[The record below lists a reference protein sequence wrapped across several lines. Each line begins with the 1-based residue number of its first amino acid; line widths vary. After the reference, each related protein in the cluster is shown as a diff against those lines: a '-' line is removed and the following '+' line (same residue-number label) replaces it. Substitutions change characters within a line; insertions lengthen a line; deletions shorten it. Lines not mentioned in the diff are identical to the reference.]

1 MATLATQLQRIE
13 EERAM
18 LTIWGRPTSAR
29 TQKVLWALAETG
41 IEFKM
46 ILASATMGPN
56 GSVDKG
62 NEPYGIVDTLEYRAM
77 NPNGTVPT
85 IKDGDFTLWESN
97 SIIQYLAM
105 KYAPDVMYGDDM
117 ETFASASRWMDWEGN
132 VFLPHQHT
140 LVMHLVRLPPEDR
153 DPAQVESARRA
164 LLRPLQI
171 IEDQL
176 AQTPF
181 IAGDRFTMGDIPIG
195 IRVHRWFLFDLE
207 TPDLPNLK
215 RWYEVIRQ
223 RSAFLEHIADPAVHL
238 SG

>member
-1 MATLATQLQRIE
+1 
-13 EERAM
+13 M

-41 IEFKM
+41 IEFEM
-46 ILASATMGPN
+46 ILASGTMGPN

-62 NEPYGIVDTLEYRAM
+62 NEPYGVVDTPEYLAM

-97 SIIQYLAM
+97 SVIQYLAM
-105 KYAPDVMYGDDM
+105 KYAPEPLFGDDL

-132 VFLPHQHT
+132 MFLPHQHT
-140 LVMHLVRLPPEDR
+140 LVMHLVRLPPEER
-153 DPAQVESARRA
+153 DPAQVEGARQA
-164 LLRPLQI
+164 LLRPLKI
-171 IEDQL
+171 IDSQL
-176 AQTPF
+176 AKTSF
-181 IAGDRFTMGDIPIG
+181 ISGERFTMGDIPIG

-207 TPDLPNLK
+207 TPDFPNLT

-223 RSAFLEHIADPAVHL
+223 RPGFLEHIADPAVHL

>member
-1 MATLATQLQRIE
+1 
-13 EERAM
+13 M

-41 IEFKM
+41 IEFEM
-46 ILASATMGPN
+46 ILASGTMGPN

-62 NEPYGIVDTLEYRAM
+62 NEPYGVVDTPEYRAM

-97 SIIQYLAM
+97 SVIQYLAM
-105 KYAPDVMYGDDM
+105 KYAPEPLFGDDL

-132 VFLPHQHT
+132 MFLPHQHT
-140 LVMHLVRLPPEDR
+140 LVMHLVRLPPEER
-153 DPAQVESARRA
+153 DPAQVEGARQA
-164 LLRPLQI
+164 LLRPLKVI
-171 IEDQL
+171 DSQL
-176 AQTPF
+176 AETSF
-181 IAGDRFTMGDIPIG
+181 ISGERFTMGDIPIG

-207 TPDLPNLK
+207 TPDFPNLS

-223 RSAFLEHIADPAVHL
+223 RPGFLKHIADPAVHL

>member
-1 MATLATQLQRIE
+1 
-13 EERAM
+13 M

-41 IEFKM
+41 IEFEM
-46 ILASATMGPN
+46 ILASGTMGPN

-62 NEPYGIVDTLEYRAM
+62 NEPYGVVDTPEYRAM

-97 SIIQYLAM
+97 SVIQYLAM
-105 KYAPDVMYGDDM
+105 KYAPEPLFGDDL

-132 VFLPHQHT
+132 MFLPHQHT
-140 LVMHLVRLPPEDR
+140 LVMHLVRLPPEER
-153 DPAQVESARRA
+153 DPAQVEGARQA
-164 LLRPLQI
+164 LLRPLKI
-171 IEDQL
+171 IDSQL
-176 AQTPF
+176 AKTSF
-181 IAGDRFTMGDIPIG
+181 ISGERFTMGDIPIG

-207 TPDLPNLK
+207 TPDFPNLS

-223 RSAFLEHIADPAVHL
+223 RPGFLQHIADPAVHL

>member
-1 MATLATQLQRIE
+1 
-13 EERAM
+13 M

-41 IEFKM
+41 IEFEM
-46 ILASATMGPN
+46 ILASGTMGPN

-62 NEPYGIVDTLEYRAM
+62 NEPYGVVDTTEYLAM

-97 SIIQYLAM
+97 SVIQYLAM
-105 KYAPDVMYGDDM
+105 KYAPEPLFGDDL

-132 VFLPHQHT
+132 MFLPHQHT
-140 LVMHLVRLPPEDR
+140 LVMHLVRLPPEER
-153 DPAQVESARRA
+153 DPAQVEGARQA
-164 LLRPLQI
+164 LLRPLKI
-171 IEDQL
+171 IDSQL
-176 AQTPF
+176 AKTSF
-181 IAGDRFTMGDIPIG
+181 ISGERFTMGDIPIG

-207 TPDLPNLK
+207 TPDFPNLT
-215 RWYEVIRQ
+215 RWFEVIRQ
-223 RSAFLEHIADPAVHL
+223 RPGFLEHIADPAVHL

>member
-1 MATLATQLQRIE
+1 
-13 EERAM
+13 M

-41 IEFKM
+41 VEFEM
-46 ILASATMGPN
+46 VLASATMGPN

-62 NEPYGIVDTLEYRAM
+62 NEPYGIVDTPEYRAM

-105 KYAPDVMYGDDM
+105 KYAPDLMFGDDL

-140 LVMHLVRLPPEDR
+140 LVMHLVRLPLEER
-153 DPAQVESARRA
+153 DPEQVEGARQA

-176 AQTPF
+176 AKSRF
-181 IAGDRFTMGDIPIG
+181 IAGDRFTMGDIPVG
-195 IRVHRWFLFDLE
+195 MRVHRWFLFDLE
-207 TPDLPNLK
+207 TPDLPNLT

-223 RSAFLEHIADPAVHL
+223 RPAFLEHIADPAVHL

>member
-1 MATLATQLQRIE
+1 
-13 EERAM
+13 M

-41 IEFKM
+41 IEFEM
-46 ILASATMGPN
+46 ILASATMGPD

-62 NEPYGIVDTLEYRAM
+62 NAPYGIVDTPEYRAM

-85 IKDGDFTLWESN
+85 IKDGEFTLWESN

-105 KYAPDVMYGDDM
+105 KYAPDLMYGGDL

-140 LVMHLVRLPPEDR
+140 LVMHLVRLPEAER
-153 DPAQVESARRA
+153 ESAQVESARQA
-164 LLRPLQI
+164 LLRPLEI
-171 IEDQL
+171 IDSQL
-176 AQTPF
+176 SKTNF
-181 IAGDRFTMGDIPIG
+181 IAGRRFTMGDIPIG
-195 IRVHRWFLFDLE
+195 MRVHRWYLFNLA
-207 TPDLPNLK
+207 TPDLPNLR
-215 RWYEVIRQ
+215 RWYEEIQNRP
-223 RSAFLEHIADPAVHL
+223 AFIEQIADPALHL

>member
-1 MATLATQLQRIE
+1 
-13 EERAM
+13 M

-41 IEFKM
+41 IGFEM
-46 ILASATMGPN
+46 ILASGTMGPN

-62 NEPYGIVDTLEYRAM
+62 NEPYGVVDTPEYRAM
-77 NPNGTVPT
+77 NPNGTVPP

-97 SIIQYLAM
+97 SVIQYLAM
-105 KYAPDVMYGDDM
+105 KYAPEPLFGDDL

-132 VFLPHQHT
+132 MFLPHQHT
-140 LVMHLVRLPPEDR
+140 LVMHLVRLPPEER
-153 DPAQVESARRA
+153 DPAQVEAARQA
-164 LLRPLQI
+164 LLRPLKI
-171 IEDQL
+171 IDSQL
-176 AQTPF
+176 AKTSF
-181 IAGDRFTMGDIPIG
+181 ISGERFTMGDIPIG

-207 TPDLPNLK
+207 TPDFPNLS

-223 RSAFLEHIADPAVHL
+223 RPGFLQHIADPAVHL

>member
-1 MATLATQLQRIE
+1 
-13 EERAM
+13 M

-29 TQKVLWALAETG
+29 TQKALWALAETG
-41 IEFKM
+41 IEFELV
-46 ILASATMGPN
+46 LASATMGPN

-62 NEPYGIVDTLEYRAM
+62 NEPYGIVDTPEYRAM

-97 SIIQYLAM
+97 SVIQYLAM
-105 KYAPDVMYGDDM
+105 KYAPGPLYGDDL

-140 LVMHLVRLPPEDR
+140 LVMHLVRLPSEDR
-153 DPAQVESARRA
+153 DPAQVESARQA

-176 AQTPF
+176 AQTEF

-207 TPDLPNLK
+207 TPDLPSLT
-215 RWYEVIRQ
+215 RWYDVIRQ
-223 RSAFLEHIADPAVHL
+223 RPAFLAHIADPAVHL

>member
-1 MATLATQLQRIE
+1 
-13 EERAM
+13 M

-41 IEFKM
+41 IEFEM
-46 ILASATMGPN
+46 ILASGTMGPN

-62 NEPYGIVDTLEYRAM
+62 NEPYGVVDTPEYLAM

-97 SIIQYLAM
+97 SVIQYLAM
-105 KYAPDVMYGDDM
+105 KYAPEPLFGDDL

-132 VFLPHQHT
+132 MFLPHQHT
-140 LVMHLVRLPPEDR
+140 LVMHLVRLPPEER
-153 DPAQVESARRA
+153 DPAQVEGARQA
-164 LLRPLQI
+164 LLRPLKI
-171 IEDQL
+171 IDSQL
-176 AQTPF
+176 AKTSF
-181 IAGDRFTMGDIPIG
+181 ISGERFTMGDIPIG

-207 TPDLPNLK
+207 TPDFPNLT

-223 RSAFLEHIADPAVHL
+223 RPGFLQHIADPAVHL

>member
-1 MATLATQLQRIE
+1 
-13 EERAM
+13 M

-41 IEFKM
+41 IEFEM
-46 ILASATMGPN
+46 ILASGTMGPN

-62 NEPYGIVDTLEYRAM
+62 NEPYGVVDTPEYLAM

-97 SIIQYLAM
+97 SVIQYLAM
-105 KYAPDVMYGDDM
+105 KYAPEPLFGDDL

-132 VFLPHQHT
+132 MFLPHQHT
-140 LVMHLVRLPPEDR
+140 LVMHLVRLPPEER
-153 DPAQVESARRA
+153 DPAQVEGARQA
-164 LLRPLQI
+164 LLRPLKI
-171 IEDQL
+171 IDSQL
-176 AQTPF
+176 AKTSF
-181 IAGDRFTMGDIPIG
+181 ISGERFTMGDIPIG

-207 TPDLPNLK
+207 TPEFPNLT

-223 RSAFLEHIADPAVHL
+223 RPGFLEHIADPAVHL

>member
-1 MATLATQLQRIE
+1 M
-13 EERAM
+13 M

-29 TQKVLWALAETG
+29 TQKVLWALAETD
-41 IEFKM
+41 IEFEM
-46 ILASATMGPN
+46 ILASGTMGPE

-62 NEPYGIVDTLEYRAM
+62 NAPYGIVDTPEYRAM

-85 IKDGDFTLWESN
+85 IKDGAFTLWESN

-105 KYAPDVMYGDDM
+105 KYAPDAMYGDDL

-153 DPAQVESARRA
+153 DPAEVEGARQA
-164 LLRPLQI
+164 LLGPLRI

-176 AQTPF
+176 AQTPY
-181 IAGDRFTMGDIPIG
+181 IAGDRFTMGDIPVG
-195 IRVHRWFLFDLE
+195 MRVHRWFLFDLE
-207 TPDLPNLK
+207 TPDLPNMR
-215 RWYEVIRQ
+215 RWYDVIRQ
-223 RSAFLEHIADPAVHL
+223 RPAFLEHIADPALHL

>member
-1 MATLATQLQRIE
+1 
-13 EERAM
+13 M
-18 LTIWGRPTSAR
+18 LIIWGRPTSAR

-41 IEFKM
+41 IEFEM
-46 ILASATMGPN
+46 ILASGTMGPN

-62 NEPYGIVDTLEYRAM
+62 NEPYGVVDTPEYLAM

-97 SIIQYLAM
+97 SVIQYLAM
-105 KYAPDVMYGDDM
+105 KYAPEPLFGDDL

-132 VFLPHQHT
+132 MFLPHQHT
-140 LVMHLVRLPPEDR
+140 LVMHLVRLPPEER
-153 DPAQVESARRA
+153 DPAQVEGARQA
-164 LLRPLQI
+164 LLRPLKI
-171 IEDQL
+171 IDSQL
-176 AQTPF
+176 AKTSF
-181 IAGDRFTMGDIPIG
+181 ISGERFTMGDIPIG

-207 TPDLPNLK
+207 TPDFPNLS

-223 RSAFLEHIADPAVHL
+223 RPGFLQHIADPAVHL

>member
-1 MATLATQLQRIE
+1 
-13 EERAM
+13 M

-41 IEFKM
+41 IEFEM
-46 ILASATMGPN
+46 ILASGTMGPN

-62 NEPYGIVDTLEYRAM
+62 NEPYGVVDTPEYRAM

-97 SIIQYLAM
+97 SVIQYLAM
-105 KYAPDVMYGDDM
+105 KYAPEPLFGDDL

-132 VFLPHQHT
+132 MFLPHQHT
-140 LVMHLVRLPPEDR
+140 LVMHLVRLPPEER
-153 DPAQVESARRA
+153 DPAQVEGARQA
-164 LLRPLQI
+164 LLRPLKI
-171 IEDQL
+171 IDSQL
-176 AQTPF
+176 AKTSF
-181 IAGDRFTMGDIPIG
+181 ISGERFTMGDIPIG

-207 TPDLPNLK
+207 TPDFPNLT

-223 RSAFLEHIADPAVHL
+223 RPGFLEHIADPAVHL

>member
-1 MATLATQLQRIE
+1 
-13 EERAM
+13 M
-18 LTIWGRPTSAR
+18 LKIWGRPTSAR
-29 TQKVLWALAETG
+29 TQKALWALAETG
-41 IEFKM
+41 IEFEL

-62 NEPYGIVDTLEYRAM
+62 NEPFGIVDTPEYRAM

-97 SIIQYLAM
+97 SIIEYLAM
-105 KYAPDVMYGDDM
+105 KYAPDLLYGDDL
-117 ETFASASRWMDWEGN
+117 ETFASASRWMGWEGN
-132 VFLPHQHT
+132 SFLPHQHT

-153 DPAQVESARRA
+153 DPAQVEGARQA

-176 AQTPF
+176 AQSEF

-195 IRVHRWFLFDLE
+195 IRIHRWFLFDLE
-207 TPDLPNLK
+207 TPDLPNLT
-215 RWYEVIRQ
+215 RWYKVIRQ
-223 RSAFLEHIADPAVHL
+223 RPAFLAHIADPAVHL